1 LDAVISERGSGKIFE
16 EHMKSPNELWE
27 ALGDIDD
34 EEAPHVLTKL
44 FAMYEQM
51 VTRNGATAETDRFFQ
66 NLQNAIELSQEC
78 NLNRR

>member
-1 LDAVISERGSGKIFE
+1 VKRYE
-16 EHMKSPNELWE
+16 ENMKSPNEIWE

-44 FAMYEQM
+44 FAMYEHM
-51 VTRNGATAETDRFFQ
+51 VTQNGSTAETDRFFQ

>member
-1 LDAVISERGSGKIFE
+1 MR
-16 EHMKSPNELWE
+16 SPNEIWE
-27 ALGDIDD
+27 ALGELDE

-51 VTRNGATAETDRFFQ
+51 LGQGGDTEEINRFFQ
-66 NLQNAIELSQEC
+66 NLDNAIELSQEC

>member
-1 LDAVISERGSGKIFE
+1 MR
-16 EHMKSPNELWE
+16 SPNELWE

-34 EEAPHVLTKL
+34 EEAQHVLARL

-51 VTRNGATAETDRFFQ
+51 LTQDGATEETDRFFQ
-66 NLQNAIELSQEC
+66 NLHNAIELTQEC